1 MVLLKATHFDH
12 LRRMLD
18 DEEIEME
25 HSRRDAALRASGSL
39 SSSMESLDPEI
50 MLAEHCTSDDLDKL
64 SICLSEASSEPN
76 DTTRGSILYDV
87 MQAQLALWTLI
98 FSILYS
104 YAWQQHRK
112 KFIFSLFFIIPT
124 VFTVCCAISALL
136 TVIVILGRLFTTP
149 IGYTEL
155 LKYGEDPTT
164 GQTTYPRRHRSYSG
178 TSCRSSMSIRSALSV
193 EDVQLPVPLCRR
205 HSSNGSINSEPYPML

>member
-1 MVLLKATHFDH
+1 MSTPSVQ
-12 LRRMLD
+12 
-18 DEEIEME
+18 
-25 HSRRDAALRASGSL
+25 SALQL
-39 SSSMESLDPEI
+39 FLYN
-50 MLAEHCTSDDLDKL
+50 LDKTL
-64 SICLSEASSEPN
+64 KFGTLVKASSEPN
-76 DTTRGSILYDV
+76 DVTRGSLLYDII
-87 MQAQLALWTLI
+87 QAQLALWTLV

-112 KFIFSLFFIIPT
+112 KFIFSLFFIVPT

-136 TVIVILGRLFTTP
+136 TVIVILGRLFSTP

-178 TSCRSSMSIRSALSV
+178 TSCRSSMSVRSALSV

-205 HSSNGSINSEPYPML
+205 HSSNGSINGEP